1 MPGTSSNDI
10 DCPEITTAALT
21 HGSRDYKLKIPA
33 CTINAGEHHLRNCLV
48 SGLHA
53 SSPAGSSASVLVRDP
68 TAYLRQRD
76 RAGAQLRAEKTKTPI
91 PSEFTLRA
99 CLLCFMADALR
110 AMKSISGIA
119 NTTL

>member
-1 MPGTSSNDI
+1 MQVSITS
-10 DCPEITTAALT
+10 ETAW
-21 HGSRDYKLKIPA
+21 SRA
-33 CTINAGEHHLRNCLV
+33 FMQVHLQVLRLQ
-48 SGLHA
+48 S
-53 SSPAGSSASVLVRDP
+53 LVRDP

-110 AMKSISGIA
+110 AMKSISGTA